1 MEEAKPRVNGALIAK
16 FVGKRV
22 TIVGRYMSVR
32 KMYFVLLKVLISYA
46 KFVNIS
52 VTVWCAVR
60 LESVIM

>member
-32 KMYFVLLKVLISYA
+32 KMYFVLQKVLI
-46 KFVNIS
+46 
-52 VTVWCAVR
+52 
-60 LESVIM
+60 